1 MNEKQFKELL
11 NKIDL
16 LVKLQ
21 GINVVNQIKTDK
33 DKILILSDLGLSPKE
48 INNITGIRIQYI
60 YDIRSQNK

>member
-1 MNEKQFKELL
+1 MNEIQFKELL